1 MSDRFDLEQS
11 ILNCWHIVDDIDLL
25 YKNVC
30 ENDQLSKD
38 DIANVLLGIKTI
50 YNMRFDET
58 FRQFEDCIKNQ
69 EIK

>member
-1 MSDRFDLEQS
+1 MSNRFDLEQS
-11 ILNCWHIVDDIDLL
+11 ILNCWHVVDDIDIL

-30 ENDQLSKD
+30 ENDELSKD

>member
-1 MSDRFDLEQS
+1 MSDHFDLEQS

>member
-1 MSDRFDLEQS
+1 MSNRFDLEQS
-11 ILNCWHIVDDIDLL
+11 ILNCWHVVDDIDIL

-30 ENDQLSKD
+30 ENDELSKD
-38 DIANVLLGIKTI
+38 DIANVLLGMKTI

>member
-1 MSDRFDLEQS
+1 MSNRFDLEQS
-11 ILNCWHIVDDIDLL
+11 ILNCWHIVDDIDIL

-30 ENDQLSKD
+30 ENDELSKD
-38 DIANVLLGIKTI
+38 DIANVLLGMKTI